1 MMDESDHGSKIM
13 SITHAIIC
21 GLSLEEAE
29 QAFSM
34 LCTVDLEAATHLADI
49 MVLASPDSA
58 PIWKSIIDHMAK
70 EHPRT
75 YNEWA
80 STQSKMTDDRESGP
94 AMSADDTLD
103 TAGNLADHMGWLDV
117 ETRGKP

>member
-1 MMDESDHGSKIM
+1 MIDESDHGSKIM

-70 EHPRT
+70 EHPR
-75 YNEWA
+75 
-80 STQSKMTDDRESGP
+80 MTEDQESGP
-94 AMSADDTLD
+94 AMSAEDTLD

>member
-1 MMDESDHGSKIM
+1 MIDESDHGSKIM

-70 EHPRT
+70 EHPR
-75 YNEWA
+75 
-80 STQSKMTDDRESGP
+80 MTDDRESGP
-94 AMSADDTLD
+94 AMSADDTRD
-103 TAGNLADHMGWLDV
+103 TAGGLADHMGWLDV
-117 ETRGKP
+117 ETRGKE